1 MTMSDKVIVGSIE
14 VIRRH
19 DGNIAIGSVHH
30 SLVLCVQKNDIADLI
45 TALKTIQSEVDYA
58 RK

>member
-1 MTMSDKVIVGSIE
+1 MSDKVIVGSIE

-19 DGNIAIGSVHH
+19 DGNITIGSVHH
-30 SLVLCVQKNDIADLI
+30 SLVLCVKKNDIADLI
-45 TALKTIQSEVDYA
+45 TVLKTSQSEVDDA